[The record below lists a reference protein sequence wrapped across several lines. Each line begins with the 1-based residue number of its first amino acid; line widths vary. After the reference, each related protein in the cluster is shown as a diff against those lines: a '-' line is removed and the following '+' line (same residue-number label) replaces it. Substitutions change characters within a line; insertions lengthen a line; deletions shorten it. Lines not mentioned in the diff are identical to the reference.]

1 MGSRRDCNCWEIMQC
16 VKSEE
21 CPARINP
28 EKPCWEIIVELGD
41 YRSACYICRDCIVR
55 VLQAETS
62 VLSEQEIKDIVMA
75 KTGTKAHEGVIK
87 TQGFNHAGVWITIG
101 AFRLKN
107 LSPSSF
113 LKKYHRNN

>member
-1 MGSRRDCNCWEIMQC
+1 MGSRRHCNCWEIMQC

-75 KTGTKAHEGVIK
+75 KTGCKLVQKPMKG
-87 TQGFNHAGVWITIG
+87 
-101 AFRLKN
+101 
-107 LSPSSF
+107 SSKPKD
-113 LKKYHRNN
+113 LTMPAYG